1 MCLYSTWNGS
11 PKIRALM
18 NADLPVMP
26 SLFGEIIHVDGDTY
40 ILIHRLAHQPVHN
53 ELAELVAIVAVDG
66 IC

>member
-1 MCLYSTWNGS
+1 
-11 PKIRALM
+11 M
-18 NADLPVMP
+18 NAELLVMP

-40 ILIHRLAHQPVHN
+40 ILINRLAHQPVHN